1 MKKKPKFKIIYN
13 LTTENKG
20 KNFKVPYEEAEKEW
34 IDLVGKKRWNKL
46 SEKEKQFL
54 VMTAGSLY
62 LGKNVDLERIFKEF
76 NWKKFDLD
84 KFFKDTNKVGKILE
98 NKSKR

>member
-1 MKKKPKFKIIYN
+1 MKKEKKIIP
-13 LTTENKG
+13 K
-20 KNFKVPYEEAEKEW
+20 
-34 IDLVGKKRWNKL
+34 IIR
-46 SEKEKQFL
+46 SEKSEINRKIVLLFLEKLEKLTPEEREEILRTIQLINHPIL
-54 VMTAGSLY
+54 V
-62 LGKNVDLERIFKEF
+62 VEE

>member
-1 MKKKPKFKIIYN
+1 MKKQKKIKIPK
-13 LTTENKG
+13 
-20 KNFKVPYEEAEKEW
+20 
-34 IDLVGKKRWNKL
+34 
-46 SEKEKQFL
+46 
-54 VMTAGSLY
+54 
-62 LGKNVDLERIFKEF
+62 F